1 MEQPAH
7 TVPAP
12 EPDAG
17 AAGPQPLRVQAATA
31 LARRLQG
38 DALMVAAVPDDD
50 GGCGVAAGA
59 AITAGQPLLKLAW
72 ADCLSPVAFDRLIAG
87 SAAAAAVAL
96 PETTESPG
104 ALKVLLLLLTHAA
117 AAAAHPGCTASGAG
131 SAAQLYIA
139 ALPSAAEFRAT
150 MPLHWSD
157 GTVGRFGPLL
167 APTLRSLIDR
177 LRAEI
182 SATHAALVI

>member
-50 GGCGVAAGA
+50 GGCGVQDERGQFTGEQDSSANGRDAGA
-59 AITAGQPLLKLAW
+59 RA
-72 ADCLSPVAFDRLIAG
+72 PV
-87 SAAAAAVAL
+87 
-96 PETTESPG
+96 
-104 ALKVLLLLLTHAA
+104 K
-117 AAAAHPGCTASGAG
+117 
-131 SAAQLYIA
+131 
-139 ALPSAAEFRAT
+139 
-150 MPLHWSD
+150 
-157 GTVGRFGPLL
+157 
-167 APTLRSLIDR
+167 
-177 LRAEI
+177 
-182 SATHAALVI
+182 